1 MNIDLFTDRL
11 YNINHRIQI
20 IGGRHMK
27 TQELSLAA
35 IVLLFLS
42 SCASEPIS
50 SDMTGNEY
58 NISAVV
64 GTTGSDGIQS
74 DININKL
81 KEKYP
86 EYFEMSDFKG
96 IEVYVWQM
104 AENSY
109 RCGMMSG
116 TNRNKTEE
124 EIMSLQS
131 KSLSIDEAKAILN
144 EIGVK
149 KEDIIVMP
157 ISQPYSSYAY
167 EINDEYIDR
176 VHKLFE

>member
-1 MNIDLFTDRL
+1 
-11 YNINHRIQI
+11 
-20 IGGRHMK
+20 MK
-27 TQELSLAA
+27 IKALPLAA

-42 SCASEPIS
+42 SCGSEAIS
-50 SDMTGNEY
+50 SDMTENEY
-58 NISAVV
+58 NNSAVI
-64 GTTGSDGIQS
+64 GTTDSAAVQS
-74 DININKL
+74 EPNIDEL

-86 EYFEMSDFKG
+86 EYFEMTDFKG

-116 TNRNKTEE
+116 TNRNKTTE

-131 KSLSIDEAKAILN
+131 KSLSIEEAKAILN
-144 EIGVK
+144 ETGVK
-149 KEDIIVMP
+149 KEDIIVVP
-157 ISQPYSSYAY
+157 VSQPYSSYAY
-167 EINDEYIDR
+167 EINDEYTER

>member
-1 MNIDLFTDRL
+1 
-11 YNINHRIQI
+11 
-20 IGGRHMK
+20 MK
-27 TQELSLAA
+27 IKALSLAA

-42 SCASEPIS
+42 SCGSEAIS
-50 SDMTGNEY
+50 SDITENEHK
-58 NISAVV
+58 NSAVI
-64 GTTGSDGIQS
+64 GTTDSAAVQS
-74 DININKL
+74 EPNIDEL

-131 KSLSIDEAKAILN
+131 KSLSIDEAKAILK
-144 EIGVK
+144 ETGVK
-149 KEDIIVMP
+149 KDDIIVMP

>member
-1 MNIDLFTDRL
+1 
-11 YNINHRIQI
+11 
-20 IGGRHMK
+20 MK
-27 TQELSLAA
+27 ARALSLAV

-50 SDMTGNEY
+50 SDLTGNEY
-58 NISAVV
+58 KNSTVI
-64 GTTGSDGIQS
+64 GTTGAESIQN
-74 DININKL
+74 DPNINIDEL

-104 AENSY
+104 VENSY

-144 EIGVK
+144 ETGVN
-149 KEDIIVMP
+149 KEDIIVVP

-167 EINDEYIDR
+167 EINDEYTER